1 MAKKEYTI
9 DAINRTVGRVAS
21 EAAFKLMGKNTPEY
35 EANIAPKVTVK
46 IINASKAKIPV
57 AKLKAK
63 VYLRH
68 SQYPGGQKSE
78 TMEQVI
84 AKFGYGEV
92 FKRAVYGML
101 PKNKLRSIMINNL
114 SLSE

>member
-21 EAAFKLMGKNTPEY
+21 EAAMLLMGKNSPEY
-35 EANIAPKVTVK
+35 ESNIAPKVTVK
-46 IINASKAKIPV
+46 IINTGKAKIPA
-57 AKLKAK
+57 AKMKGK
-63 VYLRH
+63 EYLRH

-78 TMEQVI
+78 TMERVV

-101 PKNKLRSIMINNL
+101 PKNKLRAVMIKNL
-114 SLSE
+114 TVSE

>member
-21 EAAFKLMGKNTPEY
+21 EAAMLLMGKNSPEY
-35 EANIAPKVTVK
+35 EANVAPKVTVN
-46 IINASKAKIPV
+46 IVNTSKAKIPA
-57 AKLKAK
+57 AKMKAK
-63 VYLRH
+63 EYLRH

-78 TMEQVI
+78 TMERVV

-101 PKNKLRSIMINNL
+101 PKNKLRSIMIKNLNL
-114 SLSE
+114 SE